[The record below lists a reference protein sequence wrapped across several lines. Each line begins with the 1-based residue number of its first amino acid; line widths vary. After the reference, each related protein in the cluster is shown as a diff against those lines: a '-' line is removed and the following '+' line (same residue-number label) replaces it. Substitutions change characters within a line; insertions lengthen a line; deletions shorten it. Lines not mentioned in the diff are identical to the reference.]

1 MKNFGVI
8 FWIMIVIAGCLCV
21 TTTLMIDSRMDDMET
36 NINEINTM
44 LKDMTII
51 GNTPEG

>member
-1 MKNFGVI
+1 MKHFGII
-8 FWIMIVIAGCLCV
+8 FWIMIIIAGGLSV
-21 TTTLMIDSRMDDMET
+21 STTYMIDSRMDDMET
-36 NINEINTM
+36 SIDEINSM